1 MIRECGADLGNSV
14 PSALEGTRTA
24 EEKDSHEREIQATM
38 RQGEE
43 LQGWENEPPL
53 EASQYVLPF
62 LYAGRHR
69 MKETLFMQIYVAKL
83 TIVKD
88 RRNRGQDRGRVN

>member
-1 MIRECGADLGNSV
+1 MRECGADLGDSV

-24 EEKDSHEREIQATM
+24 EEKDSHERSIQAAMT
-38 RQGEE
+38 QGGE

-53 EASQYVLPF
+53 EASQYVLHF
-62 LYAGRHR
+62 IYAGRHR
-69 MKETLFMQIYVAKL
+69 TKETLFMQIYVAKL